1 MDHRNDVSEE
11 LIDLGVATEQTRGIP
26 VGRDSDDSLAHKTPL
41 GLSAE

>member
-11 LIDLGVATEQTRGIP
+11 LIDLGAATEQTRGIP
-26 VGRDSDDSLAHKTPL
+26 VGLDADDTHGRKSPL